1 MPRRKRPVAKL
12 GDDSRWHVWV
22 TVGTKPNGRPDQRH
36 ISRATRDQAEDDADE
51 LLDTV
56 KQTGAAPK
64 AGKKPT
70 VDSWLKT
77 YLDTVAPRKVDPTTI
92 HGYRSKM
99 RLYVSPVCGAKRLD
113 RLDPTD
119 LDRVYLRM
127 QERGLADST
136 IRQTHRILSR
146 ALEVAYRRGLTARN
160 VAKLIDAPTAKAV
173 EMQSLTEEAAA
184 AILGAA
190 ARRRNAARWS
200 VGLALG
206 LRQGEA
212 LGLRWPYVDLDAGE
226 MRVWWQLHRRPWE
239 HGCSTAAPKC
249 GRRRGGNCPQRK
261 LTLRSGEIHLTGGL
275 ILKEPKGKSK
285 RTVPIPP
292 ELVVQLRAHREVQD
306 LERQFAVV
314 YAGHDLVF
322 ARADGAPVDPGDDWS
337 EWKALLGL
345 AGVPDAR
352 VHDARHTAATL
363 LLAQGVRLEVVQ
375 EILGHSSITVTR
387 GYAHVASKVARAGIE
402 ALGKKLLRG
411 AHVVDW
417 NDLPG
422 AGTP

>member
-1 MPRRKRPVAKL
+1 MARRRRRPEATL
-12 GDDSRWHVWV
+12 GTDGRWHVWV

-36 ISRATRDQAEDDADE
+36 ISRATQDDAEDAADE

-56 KQTGAAPK
+56 RQTGAAPK

-70 VDSWLKT
+70 VDSWIAT

-99 RLYVSPVCGAKRLD
+99 KLYVSPVCGAKRLD

-127 QERGLADST
+127 QQAGRADST

-146 ALEVAYRRGLTARN
+146 ALEIAYRRGLVARN
-160 VAKLIDAPTAKAV
+160 VAKLIDAPTAKKI
-173 EMQSLTEEAAA
+173 EMQSLTEDAAA
-184 AILGAA
+184 AILEAA
-190 ARRRNAARWS
+190 HRRRNAARWT

-212 LGLRWPYVDLDAGE
+212 LGLRWQYVDLDAGE

-239 HGCSTAAPKC
+239 HGCATGSPTC
-249 GRRRGGNCPQRK
+249 GRRRGGNCPQRRQV
-261 LTLRSGEIHLTGGL
+261 LRSGEIALTGGL

-285 RTVPIPP
+285 RTVPIPD
-292 ELVVQLRAHREVQD
+292 ELVAQLRTHREVQQ
-306 LERQFAVV
+306 LERDFAPV

-322 ARADGAPVDPGDDWS
+322 AREDGAPVDPGDDWS
-337 EWKALLGL
+337 EWKALLAL
-345 AGVPDAR
+345 AEVPDSR

-363 LLAQGVRLEVVQ
+363 LIAQGVRLEVVQ
-375 EILGHSSITVTR
+375 ELLGHSSITVTR
-387 GYAHVASKVARAGIE
+387 GYAHVASEMARAGVE
-402 ALGKKLLRG
+402 ALGKKLLR
-411 AHVVDW
+411 A
-417 NDLPG
+417 P
-422 AGTP
+422 GTP